1 MKTLLALLSFLSLS
15 IGTQAKETIQI
26 AALKSVELTYAEF
39 GDFDVNLINK
49 SGKPV
54 SVAVLEPKTKKTV
67 KSFGLGPIAEA
78 LLTVEK
84 DQILKLTNNSTKEI
98 SLDLVFI
105 EKKPDNYNPEFA
117 PVLNFTLHN
126 SSLKSIPLIIPNVM
140 NPNLSPLS
148 NSGVSLK
155 LGQEIFYKKG
165 SERILLLRVD
175 ESIQNGD
182 KIDVAKLVREL
193 DNF

>member
-1 MKTLLALLSFLSLS
+1 MKTLLLLLSFLSLIS
-15 IGTQAKETIQI
+15 NTQPKETIQI

-49 SGKPV
+49 SGKPLT
-54 SVAVLEPKTKKTV
+54 VAVLDPKTKKTV

-84 DQILKLTNNSTKEI
+84 DQILKVTNNSTKEI
-98 SLDLVFI
+98 SLDLDFV
-105 EKKPDNYNPEFA
+105 EKKPYNYNPELA
-117 PVLNFTLHN
+117 PVVNFTLHN
-126 SSLKSIPLIIPNVM
+126 SSLRSIPLIIPNVM

-155 LGQEIFYKKG
+155 WGQEIYYRKGNKK
-165 SERILLLRVD
+165 ILILTID
-175 ESIQNGD
+175 KSIQNGD
-182 KIDVAKLVREL
+182 KVDVPSLIKDLK
-193 DNF
+193 

>member
-1 MKTLLALLSFLSLS
+1 MKKLLSLLFILALAIPSV
-15 IGTQAKETIQI
+15 AKETVQI
-26 AALKSVELTYAEF
+26 PALKSVELTYDEF

-49 SGKPV
+49 SGKAV
-54 SVAVLEPKTKKTV
+54 SVAVLDPQTNKTV

-84 DQILKLTNNSTKEI
+84 DHILKLTNNSTKAI
-98 SLDLVFI
+98 SLDLDFV
-105 EKKPDNYNPEFA
+105 EKKPDTYNPEFA

-155 LGQEIFYKKG
+155 MGQEIYYRKG
-165 SERILLLRVD
+165 SRRILLLLVD

-193 DNF
+193 DNQ

>member
-15 IGTQAKETIQI
+15 IATHAKETIQI

-54 SVAVLEPKTKKTV
+54 SVAVLEPKTYKTV
-67 KSFGLGPIAEA
+67 KSFGLGPIAKA

-84 DQILKLTNNSTKEI
+84 GQILKLTNNSTKEI
-98 SLDLVFI
+98 SLDLDFI
-105 EKKPDNYNPEFA
+105 EKKPDTSNPEFA

-126 SSLKSIPLIIPNVM
+126 SSLRSIPLIIPNVM

-155 LGQEIFYKKG
+155 MGQEIFYKKG

-182 KIDVAKLVREL
+182 KIDVAKLVREV